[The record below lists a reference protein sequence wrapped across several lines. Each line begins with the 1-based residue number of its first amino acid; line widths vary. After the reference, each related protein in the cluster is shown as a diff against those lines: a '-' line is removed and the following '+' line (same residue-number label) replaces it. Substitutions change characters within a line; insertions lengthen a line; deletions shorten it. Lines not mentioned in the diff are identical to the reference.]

1 MIKHTLK
8 PKETELLKAVRNALM
23 KGKSPSLRDLM
34 ETLGY
39 KSPRSTNELVN
50 KLIQLKFLRR
60 DEDGNL
66 KIIENFA
73 GDESRV
79 QTVEIPLVGYVACG
93 APILAEENVQQHIPV
108 STRLAA
114 PPHRYYLLRA
124 KGDSMNKAGI
134 NDGDIVLV
142 RQQNTARAKDI
153 VVALINDEATIKEF
167 NPGGDMVVLKPL
179 STNEAHKPIIVTRD
193 LMIQGVVVTTIPG
206 L

>member
-50 KLIQLKFLRR
+50 RLIKMRFLRR

-66 KIIENFA
+66 KIIENFPD
-73 GDESRV
+73 DESRV
-79 QTVEIPLVGYVACG
+79 QTVDIPLVGYVACG
-93 APILAEENVQQHIPV
+93 APILAEENIQQHIPV
-108 STRLAA
+108 STRLAP

-134 NDGDIVLV
+134 NDGDVVLV
-142 RQQNTARAKDI
+142 RQQNTAKAKEI

-167 NPGGDMVVLKPL
+167 NPGGDMIVLKPL
-179 STNEAHKPIIVTRD
+179 STNDAHKPIIVTRD
-193 LMIQGVVVTTIPG
+193 LIIQGVVITTIPG